1 MNISRRL
8 VAGALG
14 VMIALG
20 FLAIPVRC
28 GSDADP
34 EVRSV
39 DPPSIEQLRLAQYR
53 WIDPDGDPKG
63 GDPVHIVDRDIVV
76 EGTTRAMSKVY
87 VYLNRSG
94 TSTAASAEARPD
106 DDGNIRVVLHLP
118 EANVPY
124 FVAGYGVPIVPPT
137 PGEGNSWNSKGE
149 LVIYAGSFRVMFVE
163 EEEG

>member
-34 EVRSV
+34 EVRLV
-39 DPPSIEQLRLAQYR
+39 GPPSIEQLRLAQYR
-53 WIDPDGDPKG
+53 WIDPDADPKG

-76 EGTTRAMSKVY
+76 EGTTRGMSKVY
-87 VYLNRSG
+87 VYLNRSA
-94 TSTAASAEARPD
+94 TSTAASAETRPD
-106 DDGNIRVVLHLP
+106 DDGNIRVDLHLP
-118 EANVPY
+118 ETNVIY
-124 FVAGYGVPIVPPT
+124 FVSGSGVPTTSIS
-137 PGEGNSWNSKGE
+137 PGPGNYENRQGE
-149 LVIYAGSFRVMFVE
+149 QIIPASGFRVMFVE